1 MTLGRLVFAWIVV
14 AAWFAIATVAT
25 LYVVA
30 RLVIPP
36 DARVYLGIPT
46 HVVKRRLAEA
56 ALITLIASLW
66 FNSLGSGDWWLL
78 FLLIGGLVSSGRWFA
93 RGPDPAPKRA
103 LFTDVIADLVR
114 YVIAGALLAWRLS

>member
-1 MTLGRLVFAWIVV
+1 VTLGRVVFAWIVV
-14 AAWFAIATVAT
+14 AAWFAIATVVT

-46 HVVKRRLAEA
+46 HVLKRRLAEA

-66 FNSLGSGDWWLL
+66 FNSLGSSDWWLL
-78 FLLIGGLVSSGRWFA
+78 FLLIGGLVSSGKWFA
-93 RGPDPAPKRA
+93 RGPDLGSKRV
-103 LFTDVIADLVR
+103 LFTEVIADLVR